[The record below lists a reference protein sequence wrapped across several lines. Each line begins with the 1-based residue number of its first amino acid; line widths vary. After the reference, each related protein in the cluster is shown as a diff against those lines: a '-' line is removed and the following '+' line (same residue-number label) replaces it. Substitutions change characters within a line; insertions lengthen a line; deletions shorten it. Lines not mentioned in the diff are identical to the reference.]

1 METIDKIAH
10 SGKIASLAV
19 ILILTAISF
28 SGYSQGVA
36 INSDNSPPDP
46 SAMLDVKSTTKGVL
60 VPRMTFAQRNAIVSP
75 AAGLMIYQTDNTPG
89 FYFNSRTPANP
100 SWQRGEGVFENFNGT
115 VRNTGNNTSDHFVF
129 GHAALPQPGE
139 ILNTR
144 LFFFDKG
151 KGAFRIGNPF
161 GQNWATDSLG
171 SGSLAVGLGAKARGN
186 YSVAFGLGE
195 AMGYSSFS
203 AGITARAIG
212 ANSSALGNGVAYGET
227 SFAAGVGEAYGLNSA
242 AFGWATKAIGL
253 GSFATGQITEANG
266 DYSAAFGQS
275 TVATGNRSFAAG
287 WFNNVTGS
295 ESAAFGTS
303 NFTQGI
309 SSMAVGKENS
319 GLGANAFA
327 AGYRTI
333 AHAYASMTLGRF
345 NDTVVAA
352 DRTTWV
358 ETDPLLMI
366 GNGTAID
373 QRSNALTILKNGKTG
388 IGSTN
393 PQYRLSIADD
403 GVGLDRPSADQLAFY
418 TNSTEQLRINS
429 SGNIGIGVDDPFFK
443 LHIQD
448 NLTQRALYIDHTATA
463 GTSYGIWARSAAISG
478 TAIRGNALHSTGITY
493 GIYGEAEST
502 GGTGVYASATATSG
516 SNYGLQAYSASS
528 SGRAVYGFATSFSGT
543 NYGVYGRTN
552 SSGGYAG
559 YFSGG
564 RNYFQGNVGIG
575 NETPTVPLH
584 IKSGSSELR
593 ISSTTID
600 KPDNS
605 TLIISSA
612 TDLNLTSGTDIVLS
626 SGQDIDLTSDMG
638 INLNTGLDLEISSS
652 NTSMTSLGS
661 TTINGGLTINMSA
674 ANTIQMNNNTVFIL
688 GTSGVGIKT
697 TTVAPFALAVNGTAA
712 KPGGGT
718 WSVFS
723 DERLKHSIQCMQPGM
738 LDRLLQLRGYTFE
751 YSPEAIENRLAMP
764 GRQIGLLAQ
773 EVEQVFPDWV
783 EKDEEGYRYVT
794 ERSLTAIMVEA
805 LRELRDEKDSEISK
819 LIEQNGELLKRLE
832 ILENIVLKNS
842 GPEQANAGTQVN

>member
-36 INSDNSPPDP
+36 INNDNSPPDP
-46 SAMLDVKSTTKGVL
+46 SAMLDAKSTTKGIL
-60 VPRMTFAQRNAIVSP
+60 VPRMTMAQRNAIVSP
-75 AAGLMIYQTDNTPG
+75 ASGLMIYQTDNTPG

-100 SWQRGEGVFENFNGT
+100 SWQRGEGVFENFLGT
-115 VRNTGNNTSDHFVF
+115 VRNTGNNASDHFVF
-129 GHAALPQPGE
+129 GHPNLPQQGE
-139 ILNTR
+139 TINTS

-151 KGAFRIGNPF
+151 KGAFRIGRPS
-161 GQNWATDSLG
+161 GQSWAPDSIG
-171 SGSLAVGLGAKARGN
+171 TGSLAVGFGAKARGN
-186 YSVAFGLGE
+186 YSVAFGLTETIG
-195 AMGYSSFS
+195 GYSFAS
-203 AGITARAIG
+203 GVTARAIG
-212 ANSSALGNGVAYGET
+212 NSSTALGGGVAYGET
-227 SFAAGVGEAYGLNSA
+227 SFATGIGEAFGQYSA
-242 AFGWATKAIGL
+242 AFGWATKANGPR
-253 GSFATGQITEANG
+253 SFATGTITVADGEN
-266 DYSAAFGQS
+266 SAAFGQS
-275 TVATGNRSFAAG
+275 SLATGIRSFAAG

-303 NFTQGI
+303 NYTQGI

-319 GLGANAFA
+319 GLGANSFA
-327 AGYRTI
+327 AGFRTI

-358 ETDPLLMI
+358 ESDPLLMI

-418 TNSTEQLRINS
+418 TNSAEQLRINS
-429 SGNIGIGVDDPFFK
+429 SGNIGIGVTDPLFK
-443 LHIQD
+443 LHISD
-448 NLTQRALYIDHTATA
+448 NLNQRALYVDHTATA

-478 TAIRGNALHSTGITY
+478 TGIRGNALHATGITY

-502 GGTGVYASATATSG
+502 SGTGVYASASATSG
-516 SNYGLQAYSASS
+516 TNYGLQAYSASS
-528 SGRAVYGFATSFSGT
+528 SGRAVYGFATSFGGT

-584 IKSGSSELR
+584 IKNGNSELR

-605 TLIISSA
+605 TLTVSSA
-612 TDLNLTSGTDIVLS
+612 TDLNLTSG
-626 SGQDIDLTSDMG
+626 QDIDLSSGLD
-638 INLNTGLDLEISSS
+638 INFNAGLDLEISSS
-652 NTSMTSLGS
+652 NTTMTSMIS
-661 TTINGGLTINMSA
+661 TTLNGGSVMNMSA
-674 ANTIQMNNNTVFIL
+674 SNIIQMNSNTVFVL
-688 GTSGVGIKT
+688 GTTGVGIKT
-697 TTVAPFALAVNGTAA
+697 TSVAPFTLAVNGTAA

-718 WSVFS
+718 WAVFS
-723 DERLKHSIQCMQPGM
+723 DDKAQTLYSAQFNRACSTVCCNSGVTLLNIQRKPLKTALPCPD
-738 LDRLLQLRGYTFE
+738 DRQV
-751 YSPEAIENRLAMP
+751 
-764 GRQIGLLAQ
+764 LLAQ

-783 EKDEEGYRYVT
+783 DKDDEGYRYVT
-794 ERSLTAIMVEA
+794 ERGLTAIMVEA
-805 LRELRDEKDSEISK
+805 IRELRDEKDAEINK
-819 LIEQNGELLKRLE
+819 LNEQNAGLLKRLE
-832 ILENIVLKNS
+832 NLENLVRENS
-842 GPEQANAGTQVN
+842 NHVQANAGNRVY